1 MGLAEDF
8 ENSRIERYKKQF
20 NTEERRMFLF
30 KCFVSFL
37 ELWGEENYGNSSIV
51 DWVKVHNYVCD
62 SNIITSSIEID
73 NLVYGDLDPESDEFR
88 DKVYKFIEDHVI
100 EDVSMHTFFKLSPW
114 LKRKLD
120 EEIKNKIRKEC
131 EEIFNKS
138 KCLRCKH
145 YIDHITIFDAKTL
158 NRYSVEDYIRFHPGE
173 EITHN
178 MIQHHRNCDL
188 RKKLIEFFLTNMC
201 PHDAMGNPCTSFKRH
216 SYTKSERGF
225 APTTEDFNNW
235 LGIEGDLDAMKFFTY
250 KEINERDSA
259 AYGPKDITDKWV
271 MNDKVM
277 KKTCSGFV
285 PSDKVKNYDD
295 YVKLY
300 YNI

>member
-1 MGLAEDF
+1 MGFTEDF
-8 ENSRIERYKKQF
+8 ENSRINRYKKQF

-51 DWVKVHNYVCD
+51 DWVKVYNYVCD
-62 SNIITSSIEID
+62 NNIITSSNEID
-73 NLVYGDLDPESDEFR
+73 DLVYGDLDPESDEFR

-100 EDVSMHTFFKLSPW
+100 EDVPMHTFFKLSPW

-120 EEIKNKIRKEC
+120 EEIENKIRKEC

-138 KCLRCKH
+138 KCLQCKH
-145 YIDHITIFDAKTL
+145 YIDHVTIFDAKTL
-158 NRYSVEDYIRFHPGE
+158 NQYTVEDYIKFRPGE

-178 MIQHHRNCDL
+178 MIQHRRSCDL

-201 PHDAMGNPCTSFKRH
+201 PHDAMGKPRTSFERY

-235 LGIEGDLDAMKFFTY
+235 LGVEGDLDAMKFFTY
-250 KEINERDSA
+250 KEINERDAA

-285 PSDKVKNYDD
+285 QSDKVKNYDD

>member
-8 ENSRIERYKKQF
+8 ENSRINRYKKQF

-88 DKVYKFIEDHVI
+88 DKVYKFIEDHMI
-100 EDVSMHTFFKLSPW
+100 EDVPMHTFFKLSPW

-120 EEIKNKIRKEC
+120 EEIENKIRKEC

-158 NRYSVEDYIRFHPGE
+158 NRYTVEDYIRFHPGE

-178 MIQHHRNCDL
+178 MIQHRRSCDL
-188 RKKLIEFFLTNMC
+188 RNKLIEFFLTNMC
-201 PHDAMGNPCTSFKRH
+201 PHDAMGNPRTSFERH

-225 APTTEDFNNW
+225 APTTKDFNNW

-250 KEINERDSA
+250 KEINERDAA

-285 PSDKVKNYDD
+285 QSDKVKNYDD

>member
-1 MGLAEDF
+1 M
-8 ENSRIERYKKQF
+8 
-20 NTEERRMFLF
+20 
-30 KCFVSFL
+30 
-37 ELWGEENYGNSSIV
+37 

-201 PHDAMGNPCTSFKRH
+201 PHDAMGNPCTSFERH